1 MEEKD
6 LDFQTIIRKLHVQ
19 LSDDE
24 IYKQIQAQLV
34 KDFQRSGI
42 NDFNLTSCIPS
53 EWNVEIQN
61 TLQKLQSFE
70 LQQLLYIVDIPERI
84 LFQTRESEHEL
95 FYLSNAIL
103 QRELMKV
110 YYQNQFK

>member
-6 LDFQTIIRKLHVQ
+6 LDFQTIIRELNVQ
-19 LSDDE
+19 LSEVE
-24 IYKQIQAQLV
+24 IFKQIKAQLIR
-34 KDFQRSGI
+34 DFQRSGI
-42 NDFNLTSCIPS
+42 NDFKLSSPIPS
-53 EWNVEIQN
+53 EWNAEIQN
-61 TLQKLQSFE
+61 ILKKLQPVE

-84 LFQTRESEHEL
+84 LFQSQESEHEF

-103 QRELMKV
+103 QRELLKV